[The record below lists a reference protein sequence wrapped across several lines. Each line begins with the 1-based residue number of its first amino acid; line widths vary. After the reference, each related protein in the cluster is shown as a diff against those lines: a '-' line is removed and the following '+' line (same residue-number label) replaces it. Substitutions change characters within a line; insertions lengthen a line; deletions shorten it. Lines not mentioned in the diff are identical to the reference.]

1 MRSSLDAGPAP
12 GRRTFRSPSSI
23 ATAVTRVSLALA
35 ACWLATYLLGGAGI
49 VAPHWFY
56 IPIIL
61 AAVALGPV
69 GTVVTAVVAGLLAG
83 PLMPADVANGVRQSA
98 TDWGSRLTFFVVI
111 GWTMWVVVNR
121 RQVAETRLRAA
132 HHRYQTL
139 VEQLPVVVY
148 MNALDEASTALYVS
162 PYYEEMFGFSPE
174 ERLADPELWHKR
186 LHPDD
191 RDRVVHEAERATG
204 AGDPL
209 RIEYR
214 MIAKDGRTVW
224 VREQGALV
232 GDDDGRAMY
241 WQGVLVDVTDRKAAE
256 EKVRR
261 SEERYRQLFE
271 RHPQPMWVYATDTM
285 RFLAV
290 NDAAIELY
298 GYLREEF
305 LSMTIDDIRSPGDV
319 RAPGRDRSATSGT
332 VPGDVGRSRHRR
344 KDGSVF
350 PVDIVSYAMQL
361 GGRDARLVVA
371 TDVTELAQAE
381 ERRARAEEDL
391 SQSYGLLRRAHDERR
406 RLMGR
411 LVRAEEAERRRIAL
425 DLHDDVI
432 QELTAAGLRL
442 AAARRR
448 DGEDLDSTLSSVEG
462 LMSRTI
468 ARLRRLVIELRPEAL
483 DRPGGIQTTLRA
495 RLRELADDGVRVSFD
510 DRVAPDVE
518 RRLSVDARTLCYRI
532 ANEALANVRKHS
544 RARRVDVA
552 IDSRDN
558 GIAARIA
565 DDGIGFVFDEATAA
579 ADGHVGLASMRERA
593 ELVGGWLRVTSEP
606 EHGTTVEFWI
616 PASTA
621 AEREQRPR
629 DGSDG
634 GKNDDLLNR

>member
-1 MRSSLDAGPAP
+1 MRSRPDIGSASSRHG
-12 GRRTFRSPSSI
+12 FRSPSSLSTGI
-23 ATAVTRVSLALA
+23 TWVSLALA
-35 ACWLATYLLGGAGI
+35 ACWVATYLLGGAGI

-69 GTVVTAVVAGLLAG
+69 GTVLTAVVAGLLAG

-111 GWTMWVVVNR
+111 GWIIWVVVNR
-121 RQVAETRLRAA
+121 RQIAEARLRAA

-186 LHPDD
+186 LHPGD
-191 RDRVVHEAERATG
+191 RDRVLHEAERATRV
-204 AGDPL
+204 GDPF

-232 GDDDGRAMY
+232 ADDDGRAMY
-241 WQGVLVDVTDRKAAE
+241 WQGVLVDVTDRKATE
-256 EKVRR
+256 EELRR

-271 RHPQPMWVYATDTM
+271 RHPQPMWVFATDTM

-290 NDAAIELY
+290 NDAAVELY
-298 GYLREEF
+298 GYTRDEF
-305 LSMTIDDIRSPGDV
+305 LSMTTDDIRSHDDV
-319 RAPGRDRSATSGT
+319 RAPGADA
-332 VPGDVGRSRHRR
+332 DDAGRRHRR
-344 KDGSVF
+344 KDGRVF
-350 PVDIVSYAMQL
+350 PVDIVSYAMEL

-391 SQSYGLLRRAHDERR
+391 SESYGLLRRAHDERR

-425 DLHDDVI
+425 DLHDDAI

-495 RLRELADDGVRVSFD
+495 KLRELEEEGVRFTFD

-518 RRLSVDARTLCYRI
+518 RSLSVDARTLCYRI
-532 ANEALANVRKHS
+532 ANEALANVRRHA
-544 RARRVDVA
+544 RAKRVDVA
-552 IDSRDN
+552 IVSTDN

-565 DDGIGFVFDEATAA
+565 DDGIGFVFDEASAS

-593 ELVGGWLRVTSEP
+593 ELVGGRLSVTSEP
-606 EHGTTVEFWI
+606 GNGTTVEFWI
-616 PASTA
+616 PALTA
-621 AEREQRPR
+621 AERTQR
-629 DGSDG
+629 SA
-634 GKNDDLLNR
+634 